1 MVRLYFNSRRG
12 YLSALFVFIFGVY
25 LSLKTSDWSW
35 FSRSGSLVVVLGIIL
50 TSTQIIE
57 NSKRLKQRQLSWEAK
72 FTHDW
77 ATKLES
83 KVFPNLRANDTDIW
97 ASGRCGLL
105 LLINGTLVWG
115 FGDLLGY
122 LPFL

>member
-12 YLSALFVFIFGVY
+12 YFSAFLVFIIGIY
-25 LSLKTSDWSW
+25 LSVKTSDWSW

-57 NSKRLKQRQLSWEAK
+57 NSKRLKQRQLNWEAQ

-77 ATKLES
+77 AAKLES
-83 KVFPNLRANDTDIW
+83 KAFSNLRTNDTDIW